1 MGMAWSMKAHKRGAL
16 VGIVVAALVAAGC
29 TSEQRADISEAAV
42 RNVVSAG
49 AAKEFKDRGFP
60 IRDDLTCT
68 ARASRE
74 NELDVLVACTGTTTS
89 GQAVKLSGTT
99 DESLDRGNFVGTVDG
114 KQVFEETCL
123 GC

>member
-1 MGMAWSMKAHKRGAL
+1 MPGAMTAHLRGAF
-16 VGIVVAALVAAGC
+16 VGLVVAGLVATGC

-42 RNVVSAG
+42 RNVVAVG
-49 AAKEFKDRGFP
+49 AAKEFKDSGFP

-68 ARASRE
+68 AKASRE

-89 GQAVKLSGTT
+89 GQSARLSGAT
-99 DESLDRGNFVGTVDG
+99 DESLDRGNFIGTVDG
-114 KQVFEETCL
+114 KQVFEKTCL